1 MKYEFFIGLRY
12 LKSRKKQSFVS
23 VIGLISI
30 VGVIIG
36 VMSLNVVLAVMKG
49 FEDELRDKILGVN
62 AHVVVLNYNGAFDKY
77 DEVTKKI
84 AEYKG
89 VAGASPFVYGQ
100 GMLVAGSNVTGAVIR
115 GIKPES
121 AGSVINIY
129 EAVGKGSD
137 LKHKKKSLEQLKE
150 YGKKLLG
157 KLDKK
162 TLSGYPPI
170 IIGKELA
177 GSLGVIIG
185 DEINLVS
192 PFGKIGPL
200 GHLPKVRKFEIIAI
214 FDYGMFEYDSS
225 ISYVSIKDAMKF
237 FDMKNKVSGIELKTD
252 DAYNAKSLG
261 SELKD
266 YLGFPFYTRN
276 WQDVNR
282 SLFKALKLERIA
294 IGIFLAFIILVAALD
309 IISTLTMVVM
319 EKNRD
324 IAILKAMGASRN
336 SILNIFLTEGMIIGI
351 VGTTIGTIL
360 GYLIC
365 YLLKTSD
372 FIKSLIPFDPQV
384 YYVSE
389 FPVRIEPIYF
399 FGVAFTS
406 LIICLIA
413 TLYPSFEASRKDP
426 VEALR
431 YE

>member
-12 LKSRKKQSFVS
+12 LKSAKKQSFVS
-23 VIGLISI
+23 VIGFISI

-36 VMSLNVVLAVMKG
+36 VMSLNVVLSVMKG

-77 DEVTKKI
+77 DEITKKI

-89 VAGASPFVYGQ
+89 VIGASPFVYGQ
-100 GMLVAGSNVTGAVIR
+100 GMLVADSNVTGAVIR
-115 GIKPES
+115 GVKPES

-129 EAVGKGSD
+129 EAIGKGSN
-137 LKHKKKSLEQLKE
+137 LEHKKKSLEELKE
-150 YGKKLLG
+150 EGKKLLSQ
-157 KLDKK
+157 LDEK
-162 TLSGYPPI
+162 TFSGFPPI

-214 FDYGMFEYDSS
+214 FDYGMLEYDSS
-225 ISYVSIKDAMKF
+225 ISYISISDAMKF
-237 FDMKNKVSGIELKTD
+237 FDMKDKVSGIELKTD
-252 DAYNAKSLG
+252 NAYNAKSLS

-276 WQDVNR
+276 WEDVNQ

-294 IGIFLAFIILVAALD
+294 IGIFLTFIILVPALD

-319 EKNRD
+319 EKSRD

-336 SILNIFLTEGMIIGI
+336 SILNIFLTEGMIIGV

-365 YLLKTSD
+365 YFLKTSD

-389 FPVRIEPIYF
+389 FPVKIEPIYF
-399 FGVAFTS
+399 LVVALTS

-413 TLYPSFEASRKDP
+413 TLYPSFQASRKDP